1 MTGRV
6 LRHYPAKTLPKLI
19 LKLVEGPI
27 QKGSSGPGPGPEAD
41 FPSVFHSLT
50 SRPTCSYFFLQFCC
64 CFVVV

>member
-1 MTGRV
+1 MSGRG
-6 LRHYPAKTLPKLI
+6 LRHYPAITLPKLI

-27 QKGSSGPGPGPEAD
+27 QKGSSGPGLEVD

-50 SRPTCSYFFLQFCC
+50 SRPTCSYFILQFLC